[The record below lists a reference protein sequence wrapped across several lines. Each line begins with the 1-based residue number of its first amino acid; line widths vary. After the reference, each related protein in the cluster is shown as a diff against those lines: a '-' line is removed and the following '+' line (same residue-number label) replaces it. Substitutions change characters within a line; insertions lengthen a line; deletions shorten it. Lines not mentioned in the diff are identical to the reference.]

1 MFQLGPP
8 PPSAAPKKPKGKYDA
23 ITSFYHDEWKFSI
36 VKSTTMFVFGIC
48 LARSMI
54 DVEIGA

>member
-8 PPSAAPKKPKGKYDA
+8 PSAAPKRSKGKYDA

-36 VKSTTMFVFGIC
+36 VTSTTMFIFGIC